1 MLATSRQGGEKDRFQ
16 RDPGGT
22 MTHQFRGIFTIPA
35 TPFTEDWQVDWEG
48 LDRVVEFC
56 IGCGAHG
63 LVWPVNA
70 SGFGTLSD
78 EERLQGFARVVEATA
93 GRTPVV
99 LGVQGLSAE
108 HAAMFSRRARE
119 VGADAVIAMAPYV
132 TKMHDP
138 DGLVAYFSAV
148 AEAARLPVIVQNHAV
163 GTEMSAALLARIV
176 REAPGADYIK
186 EETLPVTHKITALME
201 AGLPNLKGVFGGSGG
216 RYMLLEYPRGVAGQM
231 PGCHVTDVMVKFWD
245 ALERGDLPE
254 AKRIYGLLA
263 PLYAIEIQC
272 PGAIYKEVLR
282 RRGVIRSARS
292 RNAPPGVMD
301 EHDHRA
307 LDDIL
312 RDLEPE
318 FTWRGN
324 GPLAYGVDHPEDMAP
339 ASSARASTSST
350 ATSAVAPFDRQ

>member
-1 MLATSRQGGEKDRFQ
+1 MT
-16 RDPGGT
+16 DPY
-22 MTHQFRGIFTIPA
+22 RGIFTIPA
-35 TPFTEDWQVDWEG
+35 TPYAEDWQVDWAG

-78 EERLQGFARVVEATA
+78 DERLQGFQRVTQQAA
-93 GRTPVV
+93 GRAPVV

-108 HAAMFSRRARE
+108 HAAMFARRARE

-132 TKMHDP
+132 TKVSDP
-138 DGLVAYFSAV
+138 EGLVAYFRAI
-148 AEAARLPVIVQNHAV
+148 AEAARLPLIIQNHSV
-163 GTEMSAALLARIV
+163 GSEMSATLLARLV
-176 REAPGADYIK
+176 REVPGVEYIK
-186 EETLPVTHKITALME
+186 EETLPVTHKITALLE
-201 AGLPNLKGVFGGSGG
+201 AGLPNLKGVFGGAGG
-216 RYMLLEYPRGVAGQM
+216 RYMLLEYARGVAGQM
-231 PGCHVTDVMVKFWD
+231 PGCHVTDVMVRFWD

-254 AKRIYGLLA
+254 AKRIYGLLS

-282 RRGVIRSARS
+282 RRGVIDSARS
-292 RNAPPGVMD
+292 RNAAPGVMD
-301 EHDHRA
+301 AHDHRA

-318 FTWRGN
+318 FTWAEN
-324 GPLAYGVDHPEDMAP
+324 GPLQTGASCGDAVTINAP
-339 ASSARASTSST
+339 AESADLDLD
-350 ATSAVAPFDRQ
+350 AVQFEH